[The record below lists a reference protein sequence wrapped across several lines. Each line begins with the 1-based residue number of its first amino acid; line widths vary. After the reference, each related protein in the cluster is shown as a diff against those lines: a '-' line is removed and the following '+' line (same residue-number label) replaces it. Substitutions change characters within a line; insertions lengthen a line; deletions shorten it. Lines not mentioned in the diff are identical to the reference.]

1 MKKTLIALATL
12 AACGASFAQSTV
24 TISGVLDA
32 GYRTVNAPLGGKT
45 SGGFQNGTATSAI
58 LIQGTEEISKGL
70 TGSFRYEI
78 NPDFVG
84 GAGFSGTVLNSAGM
98 QTSNGA
104 NGYHFVAVT
113 SDDVGSIRFG
123 RLNSPSLGAW
133 GVASVFG
140 TALGSGYGANGNIFT
155 GTTSSVANYN
165 QTAPTRFNG
174 AVEYQTPSLG
184 GLSARFLMVP
194 KVDNSGIGNVDGA
207 SVATMAGANRASV
220 TDLSLAFSQGPLNVM
235 AAKQT
240 HKYGNNLD
248 AVAPTTVSV
257 AALVAPGNSSNVPG
271 GSYAL
276 TTLAAN
282 YKMGDA
288 TIYAARWTEKQATV
302 AATALKVDSTGTM
315 LGAKYAMGAVTLM
328 ASMGTRDDKSTVS
341 VGTNAAGADKKI
353 TGLGVDYALGKRTNL
368 WARYENRDSDT
379 TRSGVST
386 LNPKASWDAIK
397 TTAVGIRATF

>member
-12 AACGASFAQSTV
+12 AACGASFAQSSV
-24 TISGVLDA
+24 TISGLMDA
-32 GYRTVNAPLGGKT
+32 GYRSVNAPLGGKT
-45 SGGFQNGTATSAI
+45 SGGFQNGSATSAI

-78 NPDFVG
+78 NPDFLG
-84 GAGFSGTVLNSAGM
+84 GSGLSGTVLNATGM
-98 QTSNGA
+98 QTSTGA

-113 SDDVGSIRFG
+113 SADLGGIKFG
-123 RLNSPSLGAW
+123 RLNTGSLAAW
-133 GVASVFG
+133 GTASVFG
-140 TALGSGYGANGNIFT
+140 TALGSGYGSNGNIFT
-155 GTTSSVANYN
+155 GTTSSLANFN

-174 AVEYQTPSLG
+174 AVEYQTPSMG
-184 GLSARFLMVP
+184 GLSARILMVP
-194 KVDNSGIGNVDGA
+194 KVDNTGAGNVNNA
-207 SVATMAGANRASV
+207 SAAALAGANRASV
-220 TDLSLAFSQGPLNVM
+220 TDLSLAFNQGPLNVM

-248 AVAPTTVSV
+248 AVTPTTVTV
-257 AALVAPGNSSNVPG
+257 NALVAPGNSSNVAN

-288 TIYAARWTEKQATV
+288 TIYAARWTEKQALV

-315 LGAKYAMGAVTLM
+315 FGAKYAMGAVTLM
-328 ASMGTRDDKSTVS
+328 ASMGKRDDKSTVS
-341 VGTNAAGADKKI
+341 VGTSAFGADKKI

-386 LNPKASWDAIK
+386 LNPAASWDAIK

>member
-1 MKKTLIALATL
+1 M
-12 AACGASFAQSTV
+12 
-24 TISGVLDA
+24 DA
-32 GYRTVNAPLGGKT
+32 GYRSVNAPLGGKT
-45 SGGFQNGTATSAI
+45 SGGFQNGSATSAI

-84 GAGFSGTVLNSAGM
+84 GTGLTGAALTSSGVL
-98 QTSNGA
+98 TTTGA

-113 SDDVGSIRFG
+113 SADLGGIKFG
-123 RLNSPSLGAW
+123 RLNTGSLSAW
-133 GVASVFG
+133 GTGSVFG
-140 TALGSGYGANGNIFT
+140 TALGSGYGSNGNLFT
-155 GTTSSVANYN
+155 GTTSSAANFA

-174 AVEYQTPSLG
+174 AVEYQTPSMG
-184 GLSARFLMVP
+184 GLSARILMVP
-194 KVDNSGIGNVDGA
+194 KVDNTGVGNVNGS
-207 SVATMAGANRASV
+207 SVTTAAGANRASV
-220 TDLSLAFSQGPLNVM
+220 TDLSLAFNQGPLNLM

-248 AVAPTTVSV
+248 AVTPTTVTV
-257 AALVAPGNSSNVPG
+257 NALVAPGNSSNVAN

-288 TIYAARWTEKQATV
+288 TIYAARWTEKQALV

-315 LGAKYAMGAVTLM
+315 FGAKYAMGAVTLM
-328 ASMGTRDDKSTVS
+328 ASTGKRDDKSTVT
-341 VGTNAAGADKKI
+341 VGTKAFGADKKI

-368 WARYENRDSDT
+368 WARYENRDGDT

-386 LNPKASWDAIK
+386 LNPAASWDAIK